1 MQQKNIVTLQMKFI
15 LKTDKTELQ
24 KPNQAV
30 PSITQST
37 DRDIRAQGHSRTS

>member
-1 MQQKNIVTLQMKFI
+1 MQQKNVVTLQMKFI

-30 PSITQST
+30 PSTTQST
-37 DRDIRAQGHSRTS
+37 DRDIRAQGHARTS